1 MVFSPDRTLID
12 FDETMAAPADSPAG
26 REAQS
31 KPQLLHSQA
40 RNTISP
46 LLDVGNRGAVSPA
59 RAHSDDAPS
68 VESSVTDR
76 APSPIVHISPP
87 AATIN
92 PVNHDQTAQMAK
104 RVRFDLSA
112 QRVDST
118 PSDSRSEDP
127 LAPDAT
133 LRKSM
138 LSNKSRNITATSE
151 DSPLITAKSSK
162 STRRKPAAARKS
174 VKGKPAGILDQ
185 FKDGRLNSDSEDE
198 EQAPVHIQNQATIDL
213 AERAVTSLVGAEI
226 GGAAAGIR
234 RSGRVPKQKDFG
246 DVEVHGWKTKR
257 ARRS

>member
-1 MVFSPDRTLID
+1 MRATVVLSRQRGPILTTPLQWGARSQI
-12 FDETMAAPADSPAG
+12 G
-26 REAQS
+26 
-31 KPQLLHSQA
+31 LLHLSSTSA
-40 RNTISP
+40 RLLRP
-46 LLDVGNRGAVSPA
+46 L
-59 RAHSDDAPS
+59 
-68 VESSVTDR
+68 
-76 APSPIVHISPP
+76 
-87 AATIN
+87 N

-112 QRVDST
+112 RRVDST
-118 PSDSRSEDP
+118 PSDSGSEDL

-138 LSNKSRNITATSE
+138 LSNKARNITATCE

-162 STRRKPAAARKS
+162 SKRRKPAAARKS

-198 EQAPVHIQNQATIDL
+198 EQAPVHIQNQTPVSDSQDTEATINL
-213 AERAVTSLVGAEI
+213 AERAVASLVEAAINGAT
-226 GGAAAGIR
+226 AGIR
-234 RSGRVPKQKDFG
+234 RSRRVPKQKDFG